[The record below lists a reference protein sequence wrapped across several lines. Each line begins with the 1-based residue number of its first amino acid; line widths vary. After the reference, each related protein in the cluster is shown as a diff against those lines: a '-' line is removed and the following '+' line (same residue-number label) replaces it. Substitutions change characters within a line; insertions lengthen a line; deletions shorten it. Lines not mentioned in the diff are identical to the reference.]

1 MIGRE
6 CLDVV
11 HEIRRFKDPPM
22 REHPHARGIIKCNR
36 ARQLMIAADVTR
48 ARRAFRPA
56 IRVSCASGHQRDARS
71 FIGRVR
77 VHGIPRLGS
86 PRRPITQ
93 TRALL
98 LSAFSLPSRICSK
111 SNPTL
116 RTFRRWELDTW
127 IIEIT
132 GGLLE
137 IRSVLIERS
146 SREGTPLAKVRN
158 LK

>member
-48 ARRAFRPA
+48 RASLSIGDSCLLRFRSSARR
-56 IRVSCASGHQRDARS
+56 
-71 FIGRVR
+71 FIGGVR
-77 VHGIPRLGS
+77 VHGIPRSGS

-98 LSAFSLPSRICSK
+98 LSALSLLSRICSK
-111 SNPTL
+111 SNPTPC
-116 RTFRRWELDTW
+116 TFRRWELDTW
-127 IIEIT
+127 IIEIR
-132 GGLLE
+132 GRGLEASL
-137 IRSVLIERS
+137 S
-146 SREGTPLAKVRN
+146 SDLLAKVPLSQRCVT
-158 LK
+158 